1 MLARGWGHHIE
12 LLEVRW
18 GEEGGN
24 TRPNGFT
31 GNDDPIQHAKG
42 TRRKVQGEGEGD
54 GFCMR
59 GIGILDFTEPH
70 TDISDLFLL
79 SFSKLLS
86 LLSRLSLLSFSSLSL
101 PSTSFL
107 LL

>member
-1 MLARGWGHHIE
+1 MCLCIFLSLLYLYVNLFINRWQGAEGPSAVLARGWGNHIE

-42 TRRKVQGEGEGD
+42 TRYMVMGD
-54 GFCMR
+54 G
-59 GIGILDFTEPH
+59 
-70 TDISDLFLL
+70 
-79 SFSKLLS
+79 
-86 LLSRLSLLSFSSLSL
+86 
-101 PSTSFL
+101 
-107 LL
+107 